1 MRANAPPAPQMS
13 TGMEPDPQEQD
24 RDSLQKG
31 VITRA
36 EALEATPGCF
46 LHHVFVLYHL

>member
-13 TGMEPDPQEQD
+13 TGMEPDPPELD

-31 VITRA
+31 GITRA
-36 EALEATPGCF
+36 EALETTPGWF
-46 LHHVFVLYHL
+46 LHPNF